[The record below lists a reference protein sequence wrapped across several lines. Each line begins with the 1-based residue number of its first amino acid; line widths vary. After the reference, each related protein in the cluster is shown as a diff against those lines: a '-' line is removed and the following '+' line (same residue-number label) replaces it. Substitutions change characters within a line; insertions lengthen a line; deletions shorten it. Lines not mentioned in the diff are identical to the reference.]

1 MRSIVAWLTVASLL
15 LGAPAFADAR
25 TDAEVLATRAKA
37 LFHAKS
43 YAQAA
48 DLYLAAYAKSH
59 VPLMLFNAA
68 RATEEAGNLAEARA
82 LFLEYARLEA
92 ITPAERKDALRRA
105 DDLRLRLDQ
114 QAPPPGGPA
123 PKPKPEPA
131 ADPATPPA
139 ASEPAKAA
147 PAQPAPAPEPAK
159 RDDADKSGPA
169 ATPPVAV
176 HSDRPQHAP
185 SRAPVWQIVGAA
197 TATAASVTLWWIAND
212 KSHQANGIDV
222 RDQASKQNYLTLAD
236 SARDWQKAAIGAGA
250 VAGALAVWAIAAGV
264 ASPKSNSSAV
274 QWLPVQWLPVVQP
287 GGAGLTAQVGW

>member
-1 MRSIVAWLTVASLL
+1 MNSVATWLTVASLL
-15 LGAPAFADAR
+15 LTTPAFADAR

-82 LFLEYARLEA
+82 LFLEYSRLDG
-92 ITPAERKDALRRA
+92 ITPTERKDALRRA
-105 DDLRLRLDQ
+105 DDLRVRLEQ
-114 QAPPPGGPA
+114 QHPARAEPVATPKDAP
-123 PKPKPEPA
+123 
-131 ADPATPPA
+131 ADDAATPPA
-139 ASEPAKAA
+139 AREPVKAA
-147 PAQPAPAPEPAK
+147 PAEPAPPAEPASRDAPTKPAPAH
-159 RDDADKSGPA
+159 
-169 ATPPVAV
+169 TPPVAV
-176 HSDRPQHAP
+176 HNDPSPRPA

-212 KSHQANGIDV
+212 KSHQANGLDV
-222 RDQASKQNYLTLAD
+222 RDQTSKQNYLTLAD

-250 VAGALAVWAIAAGV
+250 VAGALAVWALAAGV
-264 ASPKSNSSAV
+264 SSPKASSV
-274 QWLPVQWLPVVQP
+274 QWLPLLQP
-287 GGAGLTAQVGW
+287 GGAGVAAQVGW

>member
-1 MRSIVAWLTVASLL
+1 MTWLTVASMFLCV
-15 LGAPAFADAR
+15 PALADAR

-82 LFLEYARLEA
+82 LFLEYARLEG

-105 DDLRLRLDQ
+105 DDLRVRLDQ
-114 QAPPPGGPA
+114 QAPVAAEPA
-123 PKPKPEPA
+123 PKPKNAPA

-139 ASEPAKAA
+139 PSEPAKAA
-147 PAQPAPAPEPAK
+147 ATQPPSAPQPAK
-159 RDDADKSGPA
+159 RDEPAQAGPA

-176 HSDRPQHAP
+176 QRDRAP
-185 SRAPVWQIVGAA
+185 RAASGAPVWPIVAA
-197 TATAASVTLWWIAND
+197 ASATAASVALWWMAND

-236 SARDWQKAAIGAGA
+236 SARTWQKAAIGAGA

-264 ASPKSNSSAV
+264 SSPTAPRSTV
-274 QWLPVQWLPVVQP
+274 RWLPILQP
-287 GGAGLTAQVGW
+287 DGAGLAAQVGW